1 MQLLNLPVYST
12 RNSSQILSIS
22 VLLSMAL
29 TVDFCLRLLVMI
41 MTKEQNGSNFKS
53 ADSQVKDWFS
63 FTCVRIHRLVYSK
76 DWVDRIEALSTQG
89 AQILISCLS
98 LKGTWA
104 SWRKSW
110 FTKGLGF
117 GQANSK
123 MNITGALKGMLK
135 KIEANYAALKQK
147 GSSPYCWHR

>member
-1 MQLLNLPVYST
+1 MQLLNLPIYST

-22 VLLSMAL
+22 VMLSMAL
-29 TVDFCLRLLVMI
+29 TVDFCLRLLMI
-41 MTKEQNGSNFKS
+41 MTKEQKGSNFKS

-89 AQILISCLS
+89 TQILIFCLS

-104 SWRKSW
+104 SWWKSW

-135 KIEANYAALKQK
+135 IEASKLCSTETK
-147 GSSPYCWHR
+147 GIESILLT